1 MRSNSSIITVL
12 LTVLLLCGASAHA
25 QKTSVKEKDKGR
37 AEGMGQGM
45 GRGQGQGQGRSEG
58 VAQGSDVVVG
68 TAENVNVTLTTGAG
82 RISVRGWDRNE
93 VHAQARKPGTKID
106 LRKTGGTDA
115 AHPIGRIE
123 ILVSDKSE
131 DDEAQCD
138 TCNTDSPVMLEV
150 PRGATV
156 YLKTQNGDVDVED
169 VAEVHIET
177 ADGRIEA
184 RRISKATEAVSVG
197 GNVALEDASGRARLS
212 SISGVIE
219 VRDMRPLDAS
229 DFLKIRTA
237 GGDILLDRVGPA
249 HIEATT
255 ISGELRMMG
264 PLARGGVYVFT
275 TTTGDVT
282 LLLPADSSFN
292 LTGKVSEGGEII
304 TEFPLK
310 YRGNA
315 SPLSLLK
322 AGRLIGTHGT
332 GDARIYLVSFSG
344 TLRLRKQ

>member
-1 MRSNSSIITVL
+1 MKSNSSIITFL
-12 LTVLLLCGASAHA
+12 LAVIIICGASAHA
-25 QKTSVKEKDKGR
+25 QKSSGTGKGR
-37 AEGMGQGM
+37 GEGT
-45 GRGQGQGQGRSEG
+45 GRAQSAARGEG
-58 VAQGSDVVVG
+58 LGQGSDAKLE
-68 TAENVNVTLTTGAG
+68 TAENVNITLTTGAG
-82 RISVRGWDRNE
+82 RIIVRGWERSE
-93 VHAQARKPGTKID
+93 VHAQTRKPGTKIE
-106 LRKTGGTDA
+106 LRKAGAMDA
-115 AHPIGRIE
+115 AHPVGLIE
-123 ILVSDKSE
+123 ILVSDKSKADE
-131 DDEAQCD
+131 GEDEAQDESCV
-138 TCNTDSPVMLEV
+138 TDSDVVLDV

-156 YLKTQNGDVDVED
+156 YLKTQDGDIDVEG
-169 VAEVHIET
+169 VTEAHVET
-177 ADGRIEA
+177 ADGRVEA
-184 RRISKATEAVSVG
+184 RRILKTTDVVSVG
-197 GNVALEDASGRARLS
+197 GNLALEDSSGRARLT

-264 PLARGGVYVFT
+264 PLAHGGGYVFT

-292 LTGKVSEGGEII
+292 LNAKVSEGGEII

-310 YRGNA
+310 YRGTA

-322 AGRLIGTHGT
+322 AGRLVGTYGS
-332 GDARIYLVSFSG
+332 GDARITLVSFSG